1 MLHDSS
7 NTLKEQVCELEKTL
21 LAVNAV
27 CDVAEEHAP
36 HTPDTLGNC
45 AHVAAHLMEQAM
57 YQVEAL
63 RVAIT
68 AMSADVLHVEE
79 REAA

>member
-1 MLHDSS
+1 MLHVPPS
-7 NTLKEQVCELEKTL
+7 TLKEQVCELEKTL
-21 LAVNAV
+21 LAVNAI

-36 HTPDTLGNC
+36 HTRDTLGNC
-45 AHVAAHLMEQAM
+45 AHVAVHLMEQAM

-63 RVAIT
+63 RMAI
-68 AMSADVLHVEE
+68 SALPAEMLMVEE